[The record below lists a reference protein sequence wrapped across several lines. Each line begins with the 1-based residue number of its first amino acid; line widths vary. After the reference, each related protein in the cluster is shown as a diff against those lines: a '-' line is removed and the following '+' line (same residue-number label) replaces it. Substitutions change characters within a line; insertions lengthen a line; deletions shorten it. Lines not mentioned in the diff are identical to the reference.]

1 MLPTEILGI
10 FENGIEPWNLPSVS
24 FLRCTVKGK
33 SFLIAL
39 SIAAINFTNL
49 SYHVNPAW
57 AQGSKP
63 NANQSSSQE
72 LYGGNAKSVSANV
85 LDPEITGLV
94 NKLVLQPELM
104 NIEYLQYVI
113 GLPEKGH
120 QQVSFNKKDY
130 RWYQEPGRLVRYSLE
145 QNGPHPEVA
154 TDSVFTVHLQNS
166 NLTMKDLPGIFG
178 PMTKQTYDH
187 RSHLTSVYS
196 WTSNTYVAFS
206 HPPHDTHVRE
216 IKIGYNGPPLPGPSE
231 EDLQL
236 AYNFRKANMLAA
248 AAAGRHKE
256 AVPWLV
262 VDAKKNPNDAN
273 SHLALAESY
282 RGNLQLNQAIKE
294 YYKAIELAPN
304 DESVRGRCVAALVEL
319 RVLPPD
325 YARQRPQLQQ
335 QSPTQMAG
343 VNAPSL

>member
-1 MLPTEILGI
+1 M
-10 FENGIEPWNLPSVS
+10 
-24 FLRCTVKGK
+24 KGK
-33 SFLIAL
+33 SYLVAL
-39 SIAAINFTNL
+39 SIALYGFSALFPL
-49 SYHVNPAW
+49 AESALAQAQ
-57 AQGSKP
+57 AQGTNP
-63 NANQSSSQE
+63 NINRPSHQG
-72 LYGGNAKSVSANV
+72 LYGGNSKYVSANV

-120 QQVSFNKKDY
+120 QQVAFNKKDY
-130 RWYQEPGRLVRYSLE
+130 RWYQEPGRVVRYSLE

-248 AAAGRHKE
+248 AAQGRHQE

-262 VDAKKNPNDAN
+262 VDTKKNPSDAN
-273 SHLALAESY
+273 SHLALAEAY

-304 DESVRGRCVAALVEL
+304 DEAVRTRCVAALIEL

-325 YARQRPQLQQ
+325 YARQRPQSQHQ
-335 QSPTQMAG
+335 TATQMAG